1 MSKIATT
8 PKVIL
13 AGAGPGDVDLV
24 TVKLVKYLK
33 KADFILVDR
42 LVNPAIINQYAS
54 ASAVLVYV
62 GKQAGKEG
70 TTQQEINE
78 LLVDYGN
85 RPGLT
90 LRLKGGDVSI
100 FGQAIDEI
108 DTLVR
113 HQIPFEI
120 VPGITAA
127 SGASASLQLPLTAR
141 NLARG
146 ARFLTYHDD
155 EQFSLHEWQNMALT
169 SDTLAFYMSSN
180 TLPQLVSNLKTYSTH
195 DKPLAIVE
203 QATTPHERVLTS
215 SLYHFDQDLGGI
227 AINQPALV
235 LIGDVLNHYQGHSEK
250 ENQSIPFFKVH

>member
-100 FGQAIDEI
+100 FAQAIDEI
-108 DTLVR
+108 DTLVSHR
-113 HQIPFEI
+113 IPFEL

-141 NLARG
+141 NLAR
-146 ARFLTYHDD
+146 
-155 EQFSLHEWQNMALT
+155 EQ
-169 SDTLAFYMSSN
+169 
-180 TLPQLVSNLKTYSTH
+180 
-195 DKPLAIVE
+195 
-203 QATTPHERVLTS
+203 
-215 SLYHFDQDLGGI
+215 
-227 AINQPALV
+227 
-235 LIGDVLNHYQGHSEK
+235 
-250 ENQSIPFFKVH
+250 